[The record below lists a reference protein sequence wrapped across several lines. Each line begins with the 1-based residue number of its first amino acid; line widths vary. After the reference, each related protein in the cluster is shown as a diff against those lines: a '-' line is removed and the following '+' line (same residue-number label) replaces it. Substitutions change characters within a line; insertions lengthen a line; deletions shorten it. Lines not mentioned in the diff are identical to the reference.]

1 MVVIS
6 NNNPFIPVSPGITRR
21 LEFTSHRKWY
31 IKMPEL
37 TSPYE
42 FAKTNIDGLKAA
54 NMING
59 HTYWNCEMIISF
71 IQPTRIVY
79 ALSQSF
85 NSDDFIH

>member
-1 MVVIS
+1 
-6 NNNPFIPVSPGITRR
+6 
-21 LEFTSHRKWY
+21 
-31 IKMPEL
+31 MPEL

-42 FAKTNIDGLKAA
+42 FAMTNIDGLKAA